1 MRTYERGVGET
12 LSYGTGS
19 TTSALALNELGYI
32 NASVPVT
39 VHTKGGDLMVELKE
53 DGAYLA
59 GPAEVV
65 YEGEV
70 VLSR

>member
-1 MRTYERGVGET
+1 MARAQ
-12 LSYGTGS
+12 

-39 VHTKGGDLMVELKE
+39 VHTKGGDLVVELKE

-65 YEGEV
+65 YECEV
-70 VLSR
+70 VLRSPVTVGLPK

>member
-1 MRTYERGVGET
+1 MRTHERGVGKT
-12 LSYGTGS
+12 LSCGTGS

-39 VHTKGGDLMVELKE
+39 VHTKGGDL
-53 DGAYLA
+53 
-59 GPAEVV
+59 V

-70 VLSR
+70 VLRSPVTVGLPK